1 LNVKTSQFDYN
12 LPSKYIAQTPVEPRH
27 ASRLLILNRSS
38 GEITHSHFYKL
49 GKFLQRGDLLVINKT
64 RVLPARIYARKP
76 TGGKV
81 ELLLLRSLEPLIWRV
96 LVGGKR
102 VKKGLILHI
111 PNGPDAEI
119 IEELSGS
126 ERLVNFKEP
135 IVPFLDYIGEM
146 PLPPYIHKT
155 LEDPER
161 YQTVYS
167 KESGSAAAPTAGLHF
182 SEELIEKLKSK
193 GIRFA
198 QVTLH
203 VGLDTFA
210 PVIEEKAEDHKIHK
224 EWCRAT
230 QETADLI
237 NQTHLSGGRIVA
249 VGTTT
254 VRVLETAAKYAYQDC
269 IVGEFTGMTDLFIL
283 PGFQFRVVDA
293 LVTNFH
299 LPHSTLLMMV
309 SAFAGMEKIMHAYQI
324 AIQENYRFYSFG
336 DAMFIM

>member
-1 LNVKTSQFDYN
+1 VKTSQFDYN
-12 LPSKYIAQTPVEPRH
+12 LPPEYIAQTPVEPRH

-38 GEITHSHFYKL
+38 GEITHSHFYEL

-81 ELLLLRSLEPLIWRV
+81 ELLLLRSLEPSIWRV

-102 VKKGLILHI
+102 VKRGLVLQI
-111 PNGPDAEI
+111 PNGPNAEI
-119 IEELSGS
+119 IEELSGA
-126 ERLVNFKEP
+126 ERLVNFSEP
-135 IVPFLDYIGEM
+135 IVPFLDSIGEM
-146 PLPPYIHKT
+146 PLPLYIHET

-182 SEELIEKLKSK
+182 SEEYIEKLKSK
-193 GIRFA
+193 GILFA
-198 QVTLH
+198 EVTLH

-210 PVIEEKAEDHKIHK
+210 PVTEEKAEDHKIHK
-224 EWCRAT
+224 EWCRVT
-230 QETADLI
+230 QEIADLI

-254 VRVLETAAKYAYQDC
+254 VRVLETVAKYAYQEC
-269 IVGEFTGMTDLFIL
+269 IVGEFAGMTDLFIL

-299 LPHSTLLMMV
+299 LPHTTLLMMV
-309 SAFAGMEKIMHAYQI
+309 SAFAGMERIMHAYQT

-336 DAMFIM
+336 DAMLIM